1 MVTQT
6 TERLDADLVD
16 RLERFV
22 RDYCADDVLELADK
36 YPRDQRS
43 LWVDWRDLYQFDV
56 DVANDYLEHPDQI
69 RKHIAEAV
77 RLYDLPV
84 DIDLSDVN
92 VRVFNL
98 PDGRTYDV
106 GGYRSDDI
114 GEYIDV
120 SGQVA
125 KRTEVK
131 PKPEMLVFECQR
143 CGTPNEVPQVGSD
156 IQEPHECEGCERNGP
171 FQLKEEDSEFTDHQ
185 LVRLQQPPE
194 QTNGGNGATVD
205 VRLEDD
211 VVESVEAG
219 DRVTVSG
226 VMALEQPSQGDI
238 AFDPYI
244 DGQAVE
250 VEETDYDEIDID
262 EYRDE
267 IEDIAAGEYGD
278 PYDLLVESIAV
289 KIQGMDTIKEAIAL
303 QLFGGVHV
311 QYPDGS
317 VDRGDP
323 HVLLLGDP
331 GTAKSKILQAVENI
345 APRSTYASGKGATAA
360 GMTAAAVR
368 DDFGSQEWSL
378 EAGALVL
385 ADKGIACVDEI
396 DKIDDT
402 AVNSL
407 HDALE
412 SQEVKVNKA
421 GIEARLPARTALLAA
436 GNPEG
441 GRFDPNKFIA
451 EQIDLDPALMSRF
464 DLMFMLD
471 DQPDQERDS
480 KITSGMVD
488 SHRIAAAY
496 TADDPDIDDD
506 ELQAIEPAIPRDIL
520 RAYIAHAKQS
530 VTPRIKDD
538 EVQEELEKSFVQ
550 IRLSNGEEEDV
561 PVPVTFRK
569 LDGIMRLAEASAR
582 VRLSDTVE
590 MQDLDRARRLV
601 GESMRQVGFDEDE
614 GQFDADV
621 IETGQAK
628 SQRDR
633 MDTLKQVIRELQD
646 EHDNGALMADVLDAM
661 TEEGVESAQAQYAV
675 EKLKKRGEVY
685 EPEPGYIQ
693 LS

>member
-1 MVTQT
+1 MTQRT
-6 TERLDADLVD
+6 RNLQTDLVD
-16 RLERFV
+16 DLERFV
-22 RDYCADDVLELADK
+22 RDYCADDLLELADK
-36 YPRDQRS
+36 YPSEQRS
-43 LWVDWRDLYQFDV
+43 LYVDWRDLYKYEP
-56 DVANDYLEHPDQI
+56 DVANDYLEFPGRI
-69 RKHIAEAV
+69 RSHIEEAI

-84 DIDLSDVN
+84 DLDLSGVN
-92 VRVFNL
+92 VRVNNV
-98 PDGRTYDV
+98 PDGRSYSV
-106 GGYRSDDI
+106 GGYRADNI
-114 GEYIDV
+114 GELIGV
-120 SGQVA
+120 TGQVA

-131 PKPEMLVFECQR
+131 PKPEMLVFHCQR
-143 CGTPNEVPQVGSD
+143 CGTPIEVRQSGD
-156 IQEPHECEGCERNGP
+156 GIQEPHECPGCERQGP
-171 FQLKEEDSEFTDHQ
+171 FEMSEGESDWIDHQ

-211 VVESVEAG
+211 IVEAVEAG

-226 VMALEQPSQGDI
+226 VMALEEPSNGDI
-238 AFDPYI
+238 AFTPYI
-244 DGQAVE
+244 DGRSVE
-250 VEETDYDEIDID
+250 IEETDYEEINID
-262 EYRDE
+262 EYE
-267 IEDIAAGEYGD
+267 EKIEAIANGEYGD
-278 PYDLLVESIAV
+278 PYDLLVDSIAV
-289 KIQGMDTIKEAIAL
+289 KIQGMDTIKKAIAL

-323 HVLLLGDP
+323 HILLLGDP

-385 ADKGIACVDEI
+385 ADKGVACVDEI

-436 GNPEG
+436 GNPKN
-441 GRFDPNKFIA
+441 GRFDPNKFKA

-471 DQPDQERDS
+471 DKPDEARD
-480 KITSGMVD
+480 KEITKGMVD
-488 SHRIAAAY
+488 SHRVGAAY
-496 TADDPDIDDD
+496 TADGTEVD
-506 ELQAIEPAIPRDIL
+506 EEKLSSIEPAIPRDTL

-530 VTPRIKDD
+530 VTPRIKDEDVQD
-538 EVQEELEKSFVQ
+538 ELMNSFVQ
-550 IRLSNGEEEDV
+550 IRLSNGEEENV

-582 VRLSDTVE
+582 VRLSNTIE
-590 MQDLDRARRLV
+590 MEDLNRARELV
-601 GESMRQVGFDEDE
+601 GESMRQVGFDENS

-621 IETGQAK
+621 VNTGQSK

-633 MDTLKQVIRELQD
+633 METVREIISTLEP
-646 EHDNGALMADVLDAM
+646 EHDNGAPMVEIKEMAADQ
-661 TEEGVESAQAQYAV
+661 EIESAKLKYSI
-675 EKLKKRGEVY
+675 EKLKNRGEVY
-685 EPEPGYIQ
+685 EPEAGF
-693 LS
+693 LRNT

>member
-1 MVTQT
+1 MTQQT
-6 TERLDADLVD
+6 RNLETELVD
-16 RLERFV
+16 GLQRFV
-22 RDYCADDVLELADK
+22 RDYCANDLLELADK
-36 YPRDQRS
+36 YPSERRS
-43 LWVDWRDLYQFDV
+43 MYIDWSELYQYDP
-56 DVANDYLEHPDQI
+56 DVANDYLEFPSRVRRHI
-69 RKHIAEAV
+69 REAV

-92 VRVFNL
+92 IRVRNVPN
-98 PDGRTYDV
+98 GKSYSV

-114 GEYIDV
+114 GEYIAV
-120 SGQVA
+120 GGQVA
-125 KRTEVK
+125 KRTQVK
-131 PKPEMLVFECQR
+131 PRPEVLVFECKR
-143 CGTPNEVPQVGSD
+143 CGTPNEVPQTGD
-156 IQEPHECEGCERNGP
+156 EIQEPHECPGCERQGP
-171 FQLKEEDSEFTDHQ
+171 FQIMESESEWSDHQ

-211 VVESVEAG
+211 IVESVEAG

-226 VMALEQPSQGDI
+226 VMALESPSNGEI

-250 VEETDYDEIDID
+250 LEETDYEEINID
-262 EYRDE
+262 EYEEE
-267 IEDIAAGEYGD
+267 IEAIASGEYGD
-278 PYDLLVESIAV
+278 PYDLLVDSIAT
-289 KIQGMDTIKEAIAL
+289 KIQGMETIKKAITL

-311 QYPDGS
+311 EYPDGS

-323 HVLLLGDP
+323 HILLLGDP
-331 GTAKSKILQAVENI
+331 GTAKSKILQAVESI

-385 ADKGIACVDEI
+385 ADKGVACVDEI

-441 GRFDPNKFIA
+441 GRFDPNKFRA

-464 DLMFMLD
+464 DLMFMLN
-471 DQPDQERDS
+471 DQPEEERDS
-480 KITSGMVD
+480 EITKGMVD

-496 TADDPDIDDD
+496 TADEPSVDD
-506 ELQAIEPAIPRDIL
+506 EKLAAIEPAIPRDLL
-520 RAYIAHAKQS
+520 RAYIAHAKQC
-530 VTPRIKDD
+530 VTPRIKDE
-538 EVQEELEKSFVQ
+538 EVQTELEDSFVS
-550 IRLSNGEEEDV
+550 IRLANGEKDDV

-569 LDGIMRLAEASAR
+569 LDGLMRLAEASAR
-582 VRLSDTVE
+582 IRLSDTIE
-590 MQDLDRARRLV
+590 MKDLDRARELV
-601 GESMRQVGFDEDE
+601 GESMRQVGFDEDA

-621 IETGQAK
+621 VETGQSK

-633 MDTLKQVIRELQD
+633 IDTIKEIIRSLEG
-646 EHDNGALMADVLDAM
+646 EHNNGAPMKDV
-661 TEEGVESAQAQYAV
+661 VETAEDEDIARAQVQYTI
-675 EKLKKRGEVY
+675 EKLKTRGEVY
-685 EPEPGYIQ
+685 EGEAGY
-693 LS
+693 LRMT